1 MTRALDAAVKKLAEL
16 PTEEQERVGQWL
28 LEELRD
34 EDLWTRKFRVS
45 QDALKQLASEAL
57 ANHAAGRTTPL
68 DPDKL

>member
-45 QDALKQLASEAL
+45 QDALK
-57 ANHAAGRTTPL
+57 
-68 DPDKL
+68 